1 MLKRIC
7 AFFLSVLMWLMPWL
21 HLPQQP
27 VEEDLKLKYTNV
39 FVHGLG
45 GWGEEAPYYD
55 IMPYWGM
62 FGGDLMQYLNDKVF
76 HAVCAS
82 VSPRGSAWDRACE
95 LYAELAGTRVD
106 YGKAHSERC
115 GHERFGRD
123 FSEEPLIPDWSSGRK
138 IVLLGHS
145 FGGRIIIKLCARELP
160 FTVDKVVLVDA
171 AGVLPEKSPWEKFK
185 QKLIALTGWF
195 FKLAIIQKLF
205 PHLIEALRRR
215 SGSADYNAA
224 TPVMRQTLVKV
235 VNEDLCDLMP
245 HITCPTLLIWG
256 TADTATPFSDAVK
269 MNSLMPESAIV
280 RLEGAGHFSFLD
292 CQPQYLRVLAS
303 FFNVS

>member
-1 MLKRIC
+1 MEIFYSMCYNILSYARIQYMYQTLIGGIC
-7 AFFLSVLMWLMPWL
+7 LNKEIFGLDIHYTEEGEGELVVLL
-21 HLPQQP
+21 H
-27 VEEDLKLKYTNV
+27 
-39 FVHGLG
+39 
-45 GWGEEAPYYD
+45 GWGSNIELFRPTIDTLKGNYKVVAMD
-55 IMPYWGM
+55 MPG
-62 FGGDLMQYLNDKVF
+62 FGQ
-76 HAVCAS
+76 
-82 VSPRGSAWDRACE
+82 
-95 LYAELAGTRVD
+95 
-106 YGKAHSERC
+106 
-115 GHERFGRD
+115 
-123 FSEEPLIPDWSSGRK
+123 SEEPDEPWDVDRYVDFLLAFLEPYHADKVI
-138 IVLLGHS
+138 LLGHS
-145 FGGRIIIKLCARELP
+145 FGGRVIIKLCARELP

-205 PHLIEALRRR
+205 PHLLEALRRH

>member
-1 MLKRIC
+1 MEIFYSMCYNILSYARIQYMYQTLIGGIC
-7 AFFLSVLMWLMPWL
+7 LNKEIFGLDIHYTEEGEGELVVLL
-21 HLPQQP
+21 H
-27 VEEDLKLKYTNV
+27 
-39 FVHGLG
+39 
-45 GWGEEAPYYD
+45 GWGSNIELFRPTIDTLKGNYKVVAMD
-55 IMPYWGM
+55 MPG
-62 FGGDLMQYLNDKVF
+62 FGQ
-76 HAVCAS
+76 
-82 VSPRGSAWDRACE
+82 
-95 LYAELAGTRVD
+95 
-106 YGKAHSERC
+106 
-115 GHERFGRD
+115 
-123 FSEEPLIPDWSSGRK
+123 SEEPDEPWDVDRYVDFLLAFLEPYHADKVI
-138 IVLLGHS
+138 LLGHS
-145 FGGRIIIKLCARELP
+145 FGGRVIIKLCARELP

-185 QKLIALTGWF
+185 QELIALTGWF

-224 TPVMRQTLVKV
+224 TPVMRQTLVRV

>member
-1 MLKRIC
+1 MEIFYSMCYNILSYARIQYMYQTLIGGIC
-7 AFFLSVLMWLMPWL
+7 LNKEIFGLDIHYTEEGEGELVVLL
-21 HLPQQP
+21 H
-27 VEEDLKLKYTNV
+27 
-39 FVHGLG
+39 
-45 GWGEEAPYYD
+45 GWGSNIELFRPTIDTLKGNYKVVAMD
-55 IMPYWGM
+55 MPG
-62 FGGDLMQYLNDKVF
+62 FGQ
-76 HAVCAS
+76 
-82 VSPRGSAWDRACE
+82 
-95 LYAELAGTRVD
+95 
-106 YGKAHSERC
+106 
-115 GHERFGRD
+115 
-123 FSEEPLIPDWSSGRK
+123 SEEPDEPWDVDRYVDFLLAFLEPYHADKVI
-138 IVLLGHS
+138 LLGHS
-145 FGGRIIIKLCARELP
+145 FGGRVIIKLCARELP

-171 AGVLPEKSPWEKFK
+171 AGVLPEKSLWEKFK

-245 HITCPTLLIWG
+245 HVTCPTLLIWG

>member
-1 MLKRIC
+1 MYQTLIGGIC
-7 AFFLSVLMWLMPWL
+7 LNREVFGLDIQYTEEGEGELVVLL
-21 HLPQQP
+21 H
-27 VEEDLKLKYTNV
+27 
-39 FVHGLG
+39 
-45 GWGEEAPYYD
+45 GWGSNIELFRPTIDTLKGNYKVVAMD
-55 IMPYWGM
+55 MPG
-62 FGGDLMQYLNDKVF
+62 FGQ
-76 HAVCAS
+76 
-82 VSPRGSAWDRACE
+82 
-95 LYAELAGTRVD
+95 
-106 YGKAHSERC
+106 
-115 GHERFGRD
+115 
-123 FSEEPLIPDWSSGRK
+123 SEEPDEPWDVDRYVDFLLAFLEPYHADKVI
-138 IVLLGHS
+138 LLGHS
-145 FGGRIIIKLCARELP
+145 FGGRVIIKLCARKLP

-185 QKLIALTGWF
+185 QKLIAMTSWF

-205 PHLIEALRRR
+205 PHLLEALRRR

-245 HITCPTLLIWG
+245 NITCPALLIWG

-292 CQPQYLRVLAS
+292 CQPQYLRVLSS
-303 FFNVS
+303 FFQVS